1 MTISLTAGSFVVVRE
16 QAARARGLAVE
27 QLKAL
32 AGSAQQADGLI
43 VLGPTHSAEGVGAAL
58 SELGLVYPD
67 DYFDCDES
75 GGTFPPWC
83 LISIQ
88 IRRE

>member
-1 MTISLTAGSFVVVRE
+1 MTVSLTGGAFVVVRE
-16 QAARARGLAVE
+16 QAAHARGIAVE
-27 QLKAL
+27 QLRML
-32 AGSAQQADGLI
+32 AGAAQQADGLI
-43 VLGPTHSAEGVGAAL
+43 VLGPTHSADSVGAAL

-75 GGTFPPWC
+75 GGTFPQWC
-83 LISIQ
+83 LISVQ